1 MEGRAS
7 HCGSY
12 DWMALDP
19 TKPPSFIPLE
29 SKVQQQNQSNFGRA
43 EGLEGMSEEG
53 AKFCQFGLNGNPR
66 DFLCSPL
73 PPYLHSMIQF
83 YPFLRSAAEVVQK
96 QRESAAAVLY
106 PHARTWKIS
115 SSLLLSVSHSGL
127 PFSHAARFGEG
138 LLLTLFMLFWSEYP
152 VSVVKSRHR

>member
-1 MEGRAS
+1 MSKWKGGRPTAALTT
-7 HCGSY
+7 

-83 YPFLRSAAEVVQK
+83 YPFLRFAAEVVQN
-96 QRESAAAVLY
+96 SASPPPPYIPMHGPGKSLS
-106 PHARTWKIS
+106 RS
-115 SSLLLSVSHSGL
+115 SFPFPIPGCLSAMPRDLEKV
-127 PFSHAARFGEG
+127 F
-138 LLLTLFMLFWSEYP
+138 Y
-152 VSVVKSRHR
+152 

>member
-1 MEGRAS
+1 MSKWKGGRPTAALTT
-7 HCGSY
+7 

-83 YPFLRSAAEVVQK
+83 YPFLRSAVAVVQK
-96 QRESAAAVLY
+96 QRESAAAVYYIPMHGPGKSLS
-106 PHARTWKIS
+106 RS
-115 SSLLLSVSHSGL
+115 SFPFPIPGCLSAMPRDLEKV
-127 PFSHAARFGEG
+127 F
-138 LLLTLFMLFWSEYP
+138 Y
-152 VSVVKSRHR
+152 